1 MINTEALAKDLSQL
15 MNTTVCA
22 SRETWSFVT
31 HPGITRIED
40 EYKIWV
46 SSSGKLHR
54 FIGPQA
60 VLNFV
65 KHKKILF
72 RKFNVATFKK

>member
-15 MNTTVCA
+15 MNTTV
-22 SRETWSFVT
+22 SVSKETWSFVT

-40 EYKIWV
+40 EYHIWF
-46 SSSGKLHR
+46 SSSGKLHK
-54 FIGPQA
+54 FIGLQA

-72 RKFNVATFKK
+72 RKFNLATFKK

>member
-1 MINTEALAKDLSQL
+1 MINVSDEARELSIL
-15 MNTTVCA
+15 TNAPVCI

-40 EYKIWV
+40 EYQIWF

-72 RKFNVATFKK
+72 RRF